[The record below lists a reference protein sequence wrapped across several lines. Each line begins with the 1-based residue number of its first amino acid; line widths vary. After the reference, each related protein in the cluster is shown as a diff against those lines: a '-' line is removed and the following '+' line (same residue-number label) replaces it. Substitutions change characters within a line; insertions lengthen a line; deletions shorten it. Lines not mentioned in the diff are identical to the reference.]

1 VHVENELSKIFRRK
15 VDLGIFS
22 SLSPYIIEDV
32 KRKCGLFMRKDK
44 AYLQH
49 ILEAISDIEE
59 FIENISKEEF
69 HRDKEK
75 QYAVLR
81 ALEIIE
87 EATKN
92 LSKDLRAKYPEIPW
106 KDIAGM
112 RDKLIHEYFGVK
124 LELVWETVKDKLPK
138 LKKQISKILDEIT

>member
-1 VHVENELSKIFRRK
+1 M
-15 VDLGIFS
+15 
-22 SLSPYIIEDV
+22 
-32 KRKCGLFMRKDK
+32 KRDK

-49 ILEAISDIEE
+49 ILDAISDTERFLEDITQEE
-59 FIENISKEEF
+59 FYKN
-69 HRDKEK
+69 KEK

-81 ALEIIE
+81 ALEIIG

-92 LSKDLRAKYPEIPW
+92 LSKDLRAKYREIPW

-124 LELVWETVKDKLPK
+124 LELVWGTVKDRLPV
-138 LKKQISKILDEIT
+138 LKEQISRILKESGKS